1 MFMHVKAET
10 MAFSGLLLALT
21 VIFMVLGS
29 VIETSTLFLLAAAS
43 FFVGIIIR
51 EFGLRIGA
59 AFYAAGVI
67 LGFITA
73 PNKFYVF
80 TFAAMG
86 LYIWGREAAWRW
98 IVRHVREE
106 KSRTAF
112 LLFKY
117 GIFNLVYIP
126 IVVIFRE
133 MLFAKAV
140 STPIFVG
147 VMIAGQIGILIYDK
161 AYDYVQVHLWGKM
174 RARVMS

>member
-1 MFMHVKAET
+1 MFMHVKAKT

-73 PNKFYVF
+73 PNKFYAINGPSG
-80 TFAAMG
+80 T
-86 LYIWGREAAWRW
+86 
-98 IVRHVREE
+98 
-106 KSRTAF
+106 RTQDR
-112 LLFKY
+112 
-117 GIFNLVYIP
+117 P
-126 IVVIFRE
+126 
-133 MLFAKAV
+133 
-140 STPIFVG
+140 
-147 VMIAGQIGILIYDK
+147 
-161 AYDYVQVHLWGKM
+161 
-174 RARVMS
+174 VMSRLL

>member
-1 MFMHVKAET
+1 MHVKAKT

-43 FFVGIIIR
+43 FCVGIIIR

-117 GIFNLVYIP
+117 GIFNLVYP
-126 IVVIFRE
+126 DRCYFQRNVICKSSIDPDSCRC
-133 MLFAKAV
+133 
-140 STPIFVG
+140 
-147 VMIAGQIGILIYDK
+147 YDSRTDRNT
-161 AYDYVQVHLWGKM
+161 YL
-174 RARVMS
+174 

>member
-1 MFMHVKAET
+1 MHVKAKT

-80 TFAAMG
+80 TFATMG

-140 STPIFVG
+140 STPILVG

-161 AYDYVQVHLWGKM
+161 AYDYVQVRLWGKM
-174 RARVMS
+174 RGRVMS

>member
-1 MFMHVKAET
+1 ME
-10 MAFSGLLLALT
+10 
-21 VIFMVLGS
+21 
-29 VIETSTLFLLAAAS
+29 
-43 FFVGIIIR
+43 R
-51 EFGLRIGA
+51 
-59 AFYAAGVI
+59 
-67 LGFITA
+67 
-73 PNKFYVF
+73 
-80 TFAAMG
+80 
-86 LYIWGREAAWRW
+86 

-140 STPIFVG
+140 STPILVG

-161 AYDYVQVHLWGKM
+161 AYDYVQVRLWGKM
-174 RARVMS
+174 RGRVMS

>member
-1 MFMHVKAET
+1 MHVKAKT

-86 LYIWGREAAWRW
+86 LYRW

-140 STPIFVG
+140 STPILVG

-161 AYDYVQVHLWGKM
+161 AYDYVQVRLWGKM
-174 RARVMS
+174 RGRVMS

>member
-1 MFMHVKAET
+1 MHVKAKT

-80 TFAAMG
+80 TFAGEKLHGDGSCGMCGKKRAG
-86 LYIWGREAAWRW
+86 RRFFFLNTESLILYI
-98 IVRHVREE
+98 
-106 KSRTAF
+106 SRS
-112 LLFKY
+112 LLFSEKCY
-117 GIFNLVYIP
+117 LQKQYRPRFLSV
-126 IVVIFRE
+126 
-133 MLFAKAV
+133 L
-140 STPIFVG
+140 
-147 VMIAGQIGILIYDK
+147 
-161 AYDYVQVHLWGKM
+161 
-174 RARVMS
+174 

>member
-1 MFMHVKAET
+1 MFMHVKAKT

-112 LLFKY
+112 L
-117 GIFNLVYIP
+117 NLVYIP

-140 STPIFVG
+140 STPILVG

-161 AYDYVQVHLWGKM
+161 AYDYVQVRLWGKM
-174 RARVMS
+174 RGRVMS

>member
-1 MFMHVKAET
+1 MHVKAKT

-86 LYIWGREAAWRW
+86 LYIWVREAAWRW

-112 LLFKY
+112 LLF
-117 GIFNLVYIP
+117 YIP

-140 STPIFVG
+140 STPILVG

-161 AYDYVQVHLWGKM
+161 AYDYVQVRLWGKM
-174 RARVMS
+174 RGRVMS

>member
-1 MFMHVKAET
+1 MFMHVKAKT

-140 STPIFVG
+140 STPILVG
-147 VMIAGQIGILIYDK
+147 VMIAGQIGILIYLSLI
-161 AYDYVQVHLWGKM
+161 HI
-174 RARVMS
+174 